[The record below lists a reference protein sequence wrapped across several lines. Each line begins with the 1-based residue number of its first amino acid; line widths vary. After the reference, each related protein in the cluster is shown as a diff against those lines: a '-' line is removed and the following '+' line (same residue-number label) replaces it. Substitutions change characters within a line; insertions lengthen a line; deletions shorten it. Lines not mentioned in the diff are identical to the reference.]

1 MLRKKDVLM
10 EKAKS
15 TCPLDIVQANV
26 HISVNFKF

>member
-15 TCPLDIVQANV
+15 TCPLDNANV
-26 HISVNFKF
+26 QLPVNFKF